1 MKPKTFDKK
10 PGIYVIRNLINQKI
24 YVGKSKNIYKRL
36 HQHLTDIKIENR
48 RKNEN
53 RYLLN
58 SVLKHGIENFDYYVI
73 EYTLEDEKT
82 LSERELYW
90 MKQLDSLNREKG
102 YNLRWDS
109 ETKCYC
115 SEETKKKISD
125 RIKNE
130 FKTGVRT
137 VEKVSKQMKEEWK
150 DNDER
155 KKNQSN
161 LMSKLK
167 TKYKYQLYKEDEFIE
182 ECNFERLKEL
192 GLSTVLS
199 NFHRRKSDDV
209 KCKGYRIVRIAEDI
223 VNQ

>member
-1 MKPKTFDKK
+1 MKPKAIDKK
-10 PGIYVIRNLINQKI
+10 PGIYVIRNLINQKV

-73 EYTLEDEKT
+73 EYTLNDDNI
-82 LSERELYW
+82 LSERELHW
-90 MKQLDSLNREKG
+90 MKQLESLKREKG

-115 SEETKKKISD
+115 SDETKKKISE
-125 RIKNE
+125 RVKNE
-130 FKTGVRT
+130 FKTGIRT
-137 VEKVSKQMKEEWK
+137 VEKVSEQMKEVWK

-155 KKNQSN
+155 KENQSN
-161 LMSKLK
+161 LLSKLK
-167 TKYKYQLYKEDEFIE
+167 TKYKYQLYKDDEFIE
-182 ECNFERLKEL
+182 ECDYKRLKEL

-199 NFHRRKSDDV
+199 NFHRKKSNEV
-209 KCKGYRIVRIAEDI
+209 ICKGYKIIRTNEDI
-223 VNQ
+223 VSQ